1 MSIVYKIRR
10 VDGLFSMGGSDP
22 KFNKVGKIWKRKGD
36 LSSHLTCV
44 AEYGWKGSKPY
55 DESEVVKYELTETI
69 VGDPI
74 SIQGYLLEYGDRK
87 AREELERHVQ
97 QQARQKKARYNE
109 YLRLQEEFENE

>member
-36 LSSHLTCV
+36 VSSHLTCV
-44 AEYGWKGSKPY
+44 AETGWRGSRPY
-55 DESEVVKYELTETI
+55 DECEVVAYELTETQ

-74 SIQGYLLEYGDRK
+74 SIYVYLQERAAKKLLAEQERK
-87 AREELERHVQ
+87 VRQET
-97 QQARQKKARYNE
+97 RQKKSRYND
-109 YLRLQEEFENE
+109 YLRLQKEFEDE